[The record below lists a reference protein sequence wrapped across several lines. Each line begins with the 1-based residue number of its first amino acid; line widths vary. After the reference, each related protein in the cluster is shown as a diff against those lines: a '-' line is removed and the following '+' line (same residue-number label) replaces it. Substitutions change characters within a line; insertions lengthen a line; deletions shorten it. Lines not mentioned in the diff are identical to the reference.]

1 MGTREGEGEGEG
13 DDARRRERA
22 TSRVDVAA
30 DGDAMDAIVRAL
42 TRRSARGRDE
52 EDDAAD
58 EDDVR
63 AFVGVIEK
71 YREQP
76 TVLDPMLGG
85 VIEPL
90 MDAVARASTEAN
102 ENENENENAKANA
115 NACCRALDALSSV
128 RGWKTCVRFYPNAA
142 KYLEPAVRLLREA
155 RVRGDNT
162 WETQRVLT
170 SWLSILALAP
180 FDLVSIDSA
189 IDPHSSRSKIP
200 SVVSDLMRECKHFL
214 GDPSAV
220 RDVAAQTLAKLL
232 TRPDMSE
239 ALREFMTWS
248 SATLRGDVN
257 DEKEREMIFLV
268 PGVLRALAAIYKIGS
283 REQLLPYAEGNW
295 DDAQY
300 CATRLSL
307 AKRSTMVRQLSIKLA
322 SRVGLVF
329 MKPRVVSWR
338 YDRGARCLQDNL
350 SGAMQKPPTK
360 QLTTAADEDD
370 KCDVHMAVDDIVEIC
385 LVGLRDAETIVRWTS
400 AKALGRISSR
410 LPRDFG
416 DEVVGAV
423 LACLSVIESDST
435 WHGACLALAEL
446 ARRGLLLPNRLVE
459 AVPRCMDA
467 LIYDVRRGA
476 HSIGAHVRDAAAY
489 VCWAFARAYE
499 PGVFEPFVDQLAP
512 RLLMISCFDREVNC
526 RRAASAAFQEAVG
539 RLGKFPHGI
548 DIVTVADYFSLGSRT
563 RAALTVAPFICQFEE
578 YRRSL
583 LEHVLDTKLTHW
595 ELATRQLATK
605 TIRAL
610 GNLDPQWIGDVG
622 IKTVLSRAT
631 SSDLSTRHGAVL
643 SIGEMLLV
651 TQRAKTK
658 LEDDCFERVADLVQ
672 SMEREKMYKGKGGE
686 IMRGATCRLIECVFL
701 CCDENHKIDSKAT
714 DAFVYF
720 AEESLQC
727 CNGDVQAAASDAIAA
742 FTETN
747 YASRGSHRAHC
758 LLLRHAEIV
767 VNDLVGVVR
776 RGSALVL
783 GGFPVTSLLAAKNSE
798 DKSATLRAV
807 ITALSVATKP
817 EEDVELRDA
826 ETRVNATIS
835 LSELSVKLM
844 CAECH
849 DIDDDDIAFVSD
861 TAIATLL
868 GCLCDY
874 SVDNRG
880 DVGSWVRESA
890 MKCFP
895 VLVAALQMRNALA
908 ADQSQNIMTALLKQ
922 AFEKI
927 DRIRCQALVTLVQ
940 LVRGGDA
947 IRVRMRVQA
956 KLTVHALSG
965 VPDYDVLQCCL
976 PATVETAPDA
986 SHVSTIFATLTPVL
1000 GAEAYVNAA
1009 LSGWF
1014 LSCGSVGDSLVRFST
1029 DALLRAIRRFEGLPD
1044 IVVASIIQD
1053 LCQNKHVDRVTVPAL
1068 RVCDALISH
1077 GALDQAHTHAIQL
1090 IEAIRCECFSSR
1102 DISKLVTGSACLAHF
1117 VGAAD
1122 SVVHESASMGL
1133 LALMANRFPRVRCA
1147 AAEHLY
1153 IALLAVAEP
1162 SRGTENA
1169 AETLS
1174 LNSWD
1179 APPSVMKETRKIIY
1193 SLLGLDLPAFM
1204 LKASGKLRDR
1214 RADERENSTYA
1225 SLVGDTGY

>member
-1 MGTREGEGEGEG
+1 MGTREGEG

-370 KCDVHMAVDDIVEIC
+370 KCDVHMAVDDIVEMC
-385 LVGLRDAETIVRWTS
+385 LVGLRDSETIVRWTS

-622 IKTVLSRAT
+622 IKTVLLRAT

-817 EEDVELRDA
+817 EEDVEMRDA

>member
-1 MGTREGEGEGEG
+1 MGTREVEGEGEG

-102 ENENENENAKANA
+102 ENENENENANAKANA

-583 LEHVLDTKLTHW
+583 L
-595 ELATRQLATK
+595 
-605 TIRAL
+605 
-610 GNLDPQWIGDVG
+610 
-622 IKTVLSRAT
+622 
-631 SSDLSTRHGAVL
+631 
-643 SIGEMLLV
+643 
-651 TQRAKTK
+651 
-658 LEDDCFERVADLVQ
+658 
-672 SMEREKMYKGKGGE
+672 
-686 IMRGATCRLIECVFL
+686 
-701 CCDENHKIDSKAT
+701 
-714 DAFVYF
+714 
-720 AEESLQC
+720 
-727 CNGDVQAAASDAIAA
+727 
-742 FTETN
+742 
-747 YASRGSHRAHC
+747 
-758 LLLRHAEIV
+758 
-767 VNDLVGVVR
+767 
-776 RGSALVL
+776 
-783 GGFPVTSLLAAKNSE
+783 
-798 DKSATLRAV
+798 
-807 ITALSVATKP
+807 
-817 EEDVELRDA
+817 
-826 ETRVNATIS
+826 
-835 LSELSVKLM
+835 
-844 CAECH
+844 
-849 DIDDDDIAFVSD
+849 
-861 TAIATLL
+861 
-868 GCLCDY
+868 
-874 SVDNRG
+874 
-880 DVGSWVRESA
+880 
-890 MKCFP
+890 
-895 VLVAALQMRNALA
+895 
-908 ADQSQNIMTALLKQ
+908 
-922 AFEKI
+922 
-927 DRIRCQALVTLVQ
+927 
-940 LVRGGDA
+940 
-947 IRVRMRVQA
+947 
-956 KLTVHALSG
+956 
-965 VPDYDVLQCCL
+965 
-976 PATVETAPDA
+976 
-986 SHVSTIFATLTPVL
+986 
-1000 GAEAYVNAA
+1000 
-1009 LSGWF
+1009 
-1014 LSCGSVGDSLVRFST
+1014 
-1029 DALLRAIRRFEGLPD
+1029 
-1044 IVVASIIQD
+1044 
-1053 LCQNKHVDRVTVPAL
+1053 
-1068 RVCDALISH
+1068 
-1077 GALDQAHTHAIQL
+1077 
-1090 IEAIRCECFSSR
+1090 
-1102 DISKLVTGSACLAHF
+1102 
-1117 VGAAD
+1117 
-1122 SVVHESASMGL
+1122 
-1133 LALMANRFPRVRCA
+1133 
-1147 AAEHLY
+1147 
-1153 IALLAVAEP
+1153 
-1162 SRGTENA
+1162 
-1169 AETLS
+1169 
-1174 LNSWD
+1174 
-1179 APPSVMKETRKIIY
+1179 
-1193 SLLGLDLPAFM
+1193 
-1204 LKASGKLRDR
+1204 
-1214 RADERENSTYA
+1214 
-1225 SLVGDTGY
+1225 

>member
-1 MGTREGEGEGEG
+1 MGTREGEG

-90 MDAVARASTEAN
+90 MDAVARASTEANEN

-499 PGVFEPFVDQLAP
+499 PGVFEPFVDQHAP
-512 RLLMISCFDREVNC
+512 RLL
-526 RRAASAAFQEAVG
+526 
-539 RLGKFPHGI
+539 
-548 DIVTVADYFSLGSRT
+548 
-563 RAALTVAPFICQFEE
+563 
-578 YRRSL
+578 
-583 LEHVLDTKLTHW
+583 
-595 ELATRQLATK
+595 
-605 TIRAL
+605 
-610 GNLDPQWIGDVG
+610 
-622 IKTVLSRAT
+622 
-631 SSDLSTRHGAVL
+631 
-643 SIGEMLLV
+643 
-651 TQRAKTK
+651 
-658 LEDDCFERVADLVQ
+658 
-672 SMEREKMYKGKGGE
+672 
-686 IMRGATCRLIECVFL
+686 
-701 CCDENHKIDSKAT
+701 KI
-714 DAFVYF
+714 
-720 AEESLQC
+720 
-727 CNGDVQAAASDAIAA
+727 
-742 FTETN
+742 
-747 YASRGSHRAHC
+747 
-758 LLLRHAEIV
+758 
-767 VNDLVGVVR
+767 
-776 RGSALVL
+776 
-783 GGFPVTSLLAAKNSE
+783 
-798 DKSATLRAV
+798 
-807 ITALSVATKP
+807 
-817 EEDVELRDA
+817 
-826 ETRVNATIS
+826 
-835 LSELSVKLM
+835 
-844 CAECH
+844 
-849 DIDDDDIAFVSD
+849 
-861 TAIATLL
+861 
-868 GCLCDY
+868 
-874 SVDNRG
+874 
-880 DVGSWVRESA
+880 
-890 MKCFP
+890 
-895 VLVAALQMRNALA
+895 
-908 ADQSQNIMTALLKQ
+908 
-922 AFEKI
+922 
-927 DRIRCQALVTLVQ
+927 
-940 LVRGGDA
+940 
-947 IRVRMRVQA
+947 
-956 KLTVHALSG
+956 
-965 VPDYDVLQCCL
+965 
-976 PATVETAPDA
+976 
-986 SHVSTIFATLTPVL
+986 
-1000 GAEAYVNAA
+1000 
-1009 LSGWF
+1009 
-1014 LSCGSVGDSLVRFST
+1014 
-1029 DALLRAIRRFEGLPD
+1029 
-1044 IVVASIIQD
+1044 
-1053 LCQNKHVDRVTVPAL
+1053 
-1068 RVCDALISH
+1068 
-1077 GALDQAHTHAIQL
+1077 
-1090 IEAIRCECFSSR
+1090 
-1102 DISKLVTGSACLAHF
+1102 
-1117 VGAAD
+1117 
-1122 SVVHESASMGL
+1122 
-1133 LALMANRFPRVRCA
+1133 
-1147 AAEHLY
+1147 
-1153 IALLAVAEP
+1153 
-1162 SRGTENA
+1162 
-1169 AETLS
+1169 
-1174 LNSWD
+1174 
-1179 APPSVMKETRKIIY
+1179 
-1193 SLLGLDLPAFM
+1193 
-1204 LKASGKLRDR
+1204 
-1214 RADERENSTYA
+1214 
-1225 SLVGDTGY
+1225 